1 MCRKDLTT
9 INMVHRRVSLFN
21 LSLRF
26 IKRSDMCSMM
36 SGHNISLSIK
46 KKARVI
52 LTVKFCNRRSIL
64 GALLRLMHLIK
75 TMLRGVSLARS
86 KM

>member
-1 MCRKDLTT
+1 
-9 INMVHRRVSLFN
+9 
-21 LSLRF
+21 
-26 IKRSDMCSMM
+26 M

-64 GALLRLMHLIK
+64 GALLRPMHLIK